1 MASLESLYQNMNIFI
16 ADQLVMSMK
25 IHNVHWNLK
34 GHTFFTLHPLM
45 DQYYNEHLERIDEVA
60 ERLMSIGGQPIGSLQ
75 GALDITN
82 IKEREDKKVGAE
94 ELVDALIVDFT
105 QMREEANQLIEIADT
120 LHDYGTADYFTQV
133 IQVYDKELW
142 MLNSY
147 LATP

>member
-1 MASLESLYQNMNIFI
+1 MASLEALYQGMNIFI

-34 GHTFFTLHPLM
+34 GNKFFTLHPLM
-45 DQYYNEHLERIDEVA
+45 DQYYDEHLARIDAVA
-60 ERLMSIGGQPIGSLQ
+60 ERLIAIGGQPIGSLK

-82 IKEREDKKVGAE
+82 IEERADEK
-94 ELVDALIVDFT
+94 VDAETMVDLLIVDFT
-105 QMREEANQLIEIADT
+105 KMREQANRLIEIADSVQ
-120 LHDYGTADYFTQV
+120 DYGTADYFTAE

-147 LATP
+147 LDRA